1 MTSPQCIVVVGGV
14 AAGMSA
20 ATRLRRLDESAS
32 IIVLERSGY
41 VSFANC
47 GLAYHLGGV
56 IEDREDLLLES
67 PEHLGT
73 RFRLDVRVHHSVT
86 RIDLDARHVRV
97 LHNDVEYQL
106 PFDKLVLASGAK
118 AVPLDIDGGEQA
130 LLLRSVEDMD
140 RVASRLDRLDAG
152 AHVAIIGGGYIG
164 LELADNLLARGFA
177 VTMAQRGQ
185 HILPNLDTELAR
197 IVDARL
203 RDAGVRVVL
212 NARVASIDEQWVH
225 VVDDAPIRADLVIAG
240 VGVIP
245 DSSIAAAAGLEIGV
259 GGGIVVDEFG
269 RTSAEGVFAVG
280 DVAEKRGHLGTPVLV
295 ALAGPANRDG
305 RYVADTIAGTPRSS
319 RPVIGTSIVEVL
331 GVAAGSTGMTES
343 AARASGRAVRVIHT
357 HPQSHAAYFP
367 GSHPMAL
374 KLVVDAA
381 DDSIL
386 GFQAVGVAGVD
397 KRIDV
402 VSTAMT
408 AGLRASDL
416 ADLELAYA
424 PQFASAKDPLNML
437 GYIASNMATGL
448 TPTVQWHEVKDLSEG
463 GSTIVD
469 VRTARELADGA
480 IPGAVNIPL
489 DELRSRTDEIA
500 GSQVIVHCQVGQRGH
515 VAASLLRQLGFEA
528 ANLDGGY
535 RTWRDGTDAT
545 QDARSRETAAR

>member
-1 MTSPQCIVVVGGV
+1 
-14 AAGMSA
+14 MSA